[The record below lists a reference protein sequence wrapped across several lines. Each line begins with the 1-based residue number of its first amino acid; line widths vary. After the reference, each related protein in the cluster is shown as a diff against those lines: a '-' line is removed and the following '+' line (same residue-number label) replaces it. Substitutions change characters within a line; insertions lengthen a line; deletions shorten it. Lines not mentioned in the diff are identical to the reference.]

1 MSNAVADWRTARDV
15 PRLADNALHIW
26 CALAS
31 EHEAALQRYTG
42 LLSADELQ
50 RAERLR
56 LPRHRERFIISTGL
70 LRTLLGKYLDCRPES
85 IQISRTL
92 QGKPFLPAA
101 FSSAP
106 ITFNLSHS
114 RDAVLFAVRLREPV
128 GIDVE
133 YMRDNLD
140 FIALAERFL
149 SVQEY
154 RTVSSLS
161 GAQQKAAFY
170 TCWTR
175 KEAYLKATGKGLAG
189 LSEAAAM
196 ENGLPSAGE
205 HWTVIDLTIPE
216 PFYSGAVAFSGGP
229 AKIEALLLTL
239 DNTGI

>member
-1 MSNAVADWRTARDV
+1 MSNAVTDWRTARGV

-31 EHEAALQRYTG
+31 EHEPALQRYTR

-50 RAERLR
+50 RAGRLR

-154 RTVSSLS
+154 RTISSLS

-189 LSEAAAM
+189 LSEAAAL

-205 HWTVIDLTIPE
+205 RWTVVDLTIPE

-229 AKIEALLLTL
+229 AKIEALLLRL
-239 DNTGI
+239 DNNGI

>member
-1 MSNAVADWRTARDV
+1 MNMNRHSNATPGSSPPMSCSAPDACASSASPTGAWR
-15 PRLADNALHIW
+15 
-26 CALAS
+26 
-31 EHEAALQRYTG
+31 
-42 LLSADELQ
+42 
-50 RAERLR
+50 
-56 LPRHRERFIISTGL
+56 GL
-70 LRTLLGKYLDCRPES
+70 LRALLGKYLDCRPES

-189 LSEAAAM
+189 LSEAAEL

-229 AKIEALLLTL
+229 AKIEALLLRL
-239 DNTGI
+239 DNNSI

>member
-1 MSNAVADWRTARDV
+1 MSNAVTDWRTARGV
-15 PRLADNALHIW
+15 PHLADNALHIW

-31 EHEAALQRYTG
+31 EHEAALQRYTR

-50 RAERLR
+50 RAGRLR

-70 LRTLLGKYLDCRPES
+70 LRALLGKYLDCRPES

-101 FSSAP
+101 FSPAP

-189 LSEAAAM
+189 LSEAAAL

-205 HWTVIDLTIPE
+205 RWTVIDLTIPE

-229 AKIEALLLTL
+229 AQIQSLLLAMG
-239 DNTGI
+239 DPGI

>member
-1 MSNAVADWRTARDV
+1 M
-15 PRLADNALHIW
+15 
-26 CALAS
+26 
-31 EHEAALQRYTG
+31 
-42 LLSADELQ
+42 
-50 RAERLR
+50 
-56 LPRHRERFIISTGL
+56 
-70 LRTLLGKYLDCRPES
+70 
-85 IQISRTL
+85 
-92 QGKPFLPAA
+92 
-101 FSSAP
+101 
-106 ITFNLSHS
+106 
-114 RDAVLFAVRLREPV
+114 REPV

-149 SVQEY
+149 SVQEH

-189 LSEAAAM
+189 LSEAAAL

-205 HWTVIDLTIPE
+205 RWTVIDLTIPE

-229 AKIEALLLTL
+229 AKIEALLLRL

>member
-1 MSNAVADWRTARDV
+1 MSNAVTDWRTARGV

-31 EHEAALQRYTG
+31 EHEAALQRYTR

-50 RAERLR
+50 RAGRLR

-70 LRTLLGKYLDCRPES
+70 LRALLGKYLDCRPES

-154 RTVSSLS
+154 RTISSLS

-189 LSEAAAM
+189 LSEAAAL
-196 ENGLPSAGE
+196 ENGLPSAG
-205 HWTVIDLTIPE
+205 
-216 PFYSGAVAFSGGP
+216 SAG
-229 AKIEALLLTL
+229 LLLILPYLSLFTRGL
-239 DNTGI
+239 LRFQEGQRRLRHCC

>member
-1 MSNAVADWRTARDV
+1 MSNAVTDWRTARGV
-15 PRLADNALHIW
+15 PHLADNALHIW

-31 EHEAALQRYTG
+31 EHEPALQRYTR

-50 RAERLR
+50 RAGRLR

-70 LRTLLGKYLDCRPES
+70 LRALLGKYLDCRPES

-189 LSEAAAM
+189 LSEAAAL

-205 HWTVIDLTIPE
+205 RWTVIDLTIPE

>member
-1 MSNAVADWRTARDV
+1 MSNAVTDWRTARGV
-15 PRLADNALHIW
+15 PHLADNALHIW

-31 EHEAALQRYTG
+31 EHEPALQRYTR

-50 RAERLR
+50 RAGRLR
-56 LPRHRERFIISTGL
+56 LLRHRERFIISRGL

-189 LSEAAAM
+189 LSEAAAL

-205 HWTVIDLTIPE
+205 RWTVIDLTIPE

-229 AKIEALLLTL
+229 AKIEALLLRL
-239 DNTGI
+239 DNTDI

>member
-1 MSNAVADWRTARDV
+1 
-15 PRLADNALHIW
+15 LADNALHIW

-31 EHEAALQRYTG
+31 EHEPALQRYTR

-50 RAERLR
+50 RAGRLR

-70 LRTLLGKYLDCRPES
+70 LRALLGKYLDCRPES

-189 LSEAAAM
+189 LSEAAAL

-205 HWTVIDLTIPE
+205 RWTVIDLTIPE

-229 AKIEALLLTL
+229 AKIEALLLRL